1 MLKPKVFI
9 LLAAYN
15 GERYIKD
22 QLKSII
28 NQTVRPYKIFINIDK
43 SSDKTLEILKRYQKN
58 FPEINIINT
67 DKNFGSA
74 GSNFLYM
81 FRKVDFTN
89 ADFIALSDQ
98 DDIWKKDKIEVSL
111 RFLQNGFDCYSSNVE
126 AFWENGRKKI
136 LYKNQKQT
144 KYDYLFESAGPGCS
158 FVLSKHISLSLQK
171 FLKSNDDSYFDKYH
185 DWFIYAFARSTGY
198 KWHIDSY
205 PSLFYRQHSNNVLGA
220 NVGIKAFLS
229 RTRSVLFG
237 NGFDFSFLLMRS
249 LIRNDKFIKSLFPI
263 TRMSF
268 LKLVLTAKHC
278 RRKSFD
284 LFLFIIACLIF
295 IIFFPNKLKNFK

>member
-1 MLKPKVFI
+1 MLKPKIFI

-43 SSDKTLEILKRYQKN
+43 SSDKTLDILKKYQKN

-89 ADFIALSDQ
+89 ADYIALSDQ
-98 DDIWKKDKIEVSL
+98 DDIWKKNKIEVSL

-171 FLKSNDDSYFDKYH
+171 FLKSNDNNYFDKYH

-268 LKLVLTAKHC
+268 LNLVLTAKNC

-284 LFLFIIACLIF
+284 IFLFIFACLIF